1 MIKKYLPATILV
13 MLLLFMWE
21 TIARSM
27 NVAYILP
34 SPTQIMIRLWE
45 LREQLMMHH
54 LLPTLIVIISGLLF
68 SVLIGMLFAI
78 LIHQSKVMEQ
88 ALYPLII
95 ASQTI
100 PVIALAPI
108 FIMLFGYSI
117 WGKIWMTILITF
129 FPITIGMID
138 GLKSRDKQTEELL
151 QTMGASKRQIF
162 RLLYIPSMLPHF
174 LSSLKIAAPL
184 SVVGAAIGE
193 WLGAQAGLGYFSRRM
208 MTQFDGAA
216 IFAPIILLSF
226 IGMTLFMIIVCIE
239 KILLKWRE

>member
-54 LLPTLIVIISGLLF
+54 LPPTLIVIISGILF

-78 LIHQSKVMEQ
+78 LIHQSNVMEQ

>member
-54 LLPTLIVIISGLLF
+54 LPPTLIVIISGILF